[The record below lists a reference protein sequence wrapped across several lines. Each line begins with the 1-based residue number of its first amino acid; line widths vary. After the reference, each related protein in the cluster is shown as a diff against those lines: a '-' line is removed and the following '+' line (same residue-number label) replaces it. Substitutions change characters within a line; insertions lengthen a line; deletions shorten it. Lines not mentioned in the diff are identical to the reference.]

1 MGNNQ
6 CDITNEEWV
15 KGLKNDPNKFFERLF
30 REMTPGLYRFALTY
44 TMNEEVAED
53 VVQDTFMRLWTVAP
67 SLPDNTNLSAYL
79 YSSVKNSCLNY
90 YKHLQVEDSNRT
102 KLTEALIYTGSLE
115 YEDDSGLFDKVR
127 ECLQKLPDQ
136 QRKVLEMKVFQN
148 KSYKEIAEALNLSEG
163 SVHTHVKRAYKSIR
177 GSMSAICLLLCFK
190 ETFFS

>member
-1 MGNNQ
+1 MGNNK

-44 TMNEEVAED
+44 TMNEGIAED
-53 VVQDTFMRLWTVAP
+53 VVQDAFMRLWTVVP

-90 YKHLQVEDSNRT
+90 YKHLQVEDSNKT
-102 KLTEALIYTGSLE
+102 KLTEALIYAGSLE
-115 YEDDSGLFDKVR
+115 YEDDSVLFDKVQ
-127 ECLQKLPDQ
+127 ECLQKLPEQ

-148 KSYKEIAEALNLSEG
+148 MSYKEIAESLGLSEG
-163 SVHTHVKRAYKSIR
+163 SVHTHVKRAYKSIW
-177 GSMSAICLLLCFK
+177 GEMSAICLFLCFK